1 MKQIDVRQTEGQ
13 PAWIGYIKQ
22 RIKNN
27 KNFLCMVVGPTGS
40 GKSLTALSILEMLND
55 KFNIDMVVFNGKDL
69 IKLINYGTYK
79 KTKDNVIG
87 FLWDEAGVE
96 LSHRNW
102 QSITNKIINYLLQTF
117 RHRNFVLIF
126 TAPYMDFVD
135 SSTRKLFHAVFETCG
150 INKQKQTVTL
160 KPKQIQYNADRKKFY
175 YHYLKVSIKDHGVVK
190 KKRWRVHRPTPETEK
205 LYEKK
210 KFEFT
215 SELNKKIEKTF
226 DSLDDDGRKRRPPTE
241 LQQLVLNCIKKGI
254 TKQED
259 IAEELTKLRNK
270 KVSQQSVSVSLR
282 LLRNKGYYPQNP

>member
-1 MKQIDVRQTEGQ
+1 MKQIDVRQIEGQ
-13 PAWIGYIKQ
+13 PAWIGYIKK
-22 RIKNN
+22 RIKDN

-69 IKLINYGTYK
+69 IKLINYGTYE

-96 LSHRNW
+96 LSNRNW

-150 INKQKQTVTL
+150 INKQKQTVTI

-175 YHYLKVSIKDHGVVK
+175 YHYLKVSVEDNGVVK
-190 KKRWRVHRPTPETEK
+190 KKRWKIHRPTPEVEK
-205 LYEKK
+205 LYERK
-210 KFEFT
+210 KFAFT

-226 DSLDDDGRKRRPPTE
+226 DSLDDDGRKRKPMTE
-241 LQQLVLNCIKKGI
+241 IQKMVKKYRDQGVKPQEEIARLVTIERKEK
-254 TKQED
+254 T
-259 IAEELTKLRNK
+259 
-270 KVSQQSVSVSLR
+270 SQQTVSNALQSL
-282 LLRNKGYYPQNP
+282 LFKGY